1 MGETKSSGPDRGKE
15 TEESRCPAVSG
26 NGGSSALIIGWR
38 DMYILIS
45 EPTPSAV
52 GEVVGEHSVT
62 SRNGTIAIV
71 GDSKIGGKS
80 REIRE
85 RLPREGG
92 DRLVEFKP
100 CWGGK
105 SIVK

>member
-1 MGETKSSGPDRGKE
+1 VGDTGSSGPDRGRE
-15 TEESRCPAVSG
+15 AEESRCPAVSG
-26 NGGSSALIIGWR
+26 NGGSSTLIVEWR
-38 DMYILIS
+38 ERYMLIS

-62 SRNGTIAIV
+62 SRNGTIDIV
-71 GDSKIGGKS
+71 GDSKIGGRS

-85 RLPREGG
+85 RLPRGGG
-92 DRLVEFKP
+92 DRLVEFKL